1 MISVDELFVV
11 LRFGFIRN
19 NMDNMLDFSGCTI
32 LIVDD
37 ITTNIDILINGL
49 ENESYDIAVAVDG
62 PSALEIIP
70 NIKPDLIMLDIMMP
84 GMSGYEVCKILKD
97 NPETSKIPV
106 IFLTALDQIKNKTEG
121 FEIGAV
127 DYVTKPFD
135 IMEVRSRIN
144 THLELSLS
152 QKLLKKQNEI
162 LDQRVKERTLAL
174 ARANSKL
181 EDLQVEIIM
190 RLGLATEM
198 RDDDTGAHVRKICN
212 IVEFLAGK
220 CGLEEEVCKVWGLA
234 STMHDVGKVGIP
246 DNILLKPG
254 RLTAEEFDVIKTHTI
269 IGAKILEG
277 SESELIQVARIIAL
291 NHHEKWDGSGYPAG
305 LVREDIPLAARITA
319 IADVF
324 DALISARPYKDPWPL
339 EKIIELFNNESGKH
353 FDPELTA
360 MFMEAVPEIMQ
371 MRQQL
376 VN

>member
-324 DALISARPYKDPWPL
+324 DALISARPYKDPWPR

>member
-1 MISVDELFVV
+1 
-11 LRFGFIRN
+11 
-19 NMDNMLDFSGCTI
+19 MDNMLDFSGCTI

-305 LVREDIPLAARITA
+305 LAREDIPLAARITA

-339 EKIIELFNNESGKH
+339 EKILELFNNESGKH

>member
-11 LRFGFIRN
+11 RRFGFIRN

-305 LVREDIPLAARITA
+305 LAREDIPLAARITA

-339 EKIIELFNNESGKH
+339 EKILELFNNESGKH

>member
-1 MISVDELFVV
+1 
-11 LRFGFIRN
+11 
-19 NMDNMLDFSGCTI
+19 
-32 LIVDD
+32 
-37 ITTNIDILINGL
+37 
-49 ENESYDIAVAVDG
+49 
-62 PSALEIIP
+62 
-70 NIKPDLIMLDIMMP
+70 
-84 GMSGYEVCKILKD
+84 MSGYEVCRILKN
-97 NPETSKIPV
+97 NPDTSKIPV

-174 ARANSKL
+174 AKANSKL

-198 RDDDTGAHVRKICN
+198 RDDDTGVHVRKICN
-212 IVEFLAGK
+212 IVEFLAGR
-220 CGLEEEVCKVWGLA
+220 CGLDKETCRVWGMA
-234 STMHDVGKVGIP
+234 SMMHDVGKVGIP
-246 DNILLKPG
+246 DTILLKPG
-254 RLTAEEFDVIKTHTI
+254 KLTPEEFEVIKTHTV
-269 IGAKILEG
+269 IGARILEG
-277 SESELIQVARIIAL
+277 SQSELIQVARLIAL

-305 LVREDIPLAARITA
+305 IACEEIPLSARITA

-324 DALISARPYKDPWPL
+324 DALISVRPYKQSWPL
-339 EKIIELFNNESGKH
+339 ERIIELFKSEAGKH

-360 MFMEAVPEIMQ
+360 IFLETVPEIMQ
-371 MRQQL
+371 MRKQL